1 MRASGII
8 NGAKIVLIEII
19 ETSIQLHSR
28 LEVMFSS
35 TLALCVDGFLASAV
49 LLLLLI
55 ISAVV
60 ITALHSVVNKL
71 CHAGRR
77 VHWRGI
83 FLLSIASVFGYV
95 GYLWTK
101 VV

>member
-8 NGAKIVLIEII
+8 NDARTVLIEII
-19 ETSIQLHSR
+19 DTSIQLHSR

-35 TLALCVDGFLASAV
+35 TLAYCVDGFLASAV
-49 LLLLLI
+49 LLLLLNT
-55 ISAVV
+55 SAVV
-60 ITALHSVVNKL
+60 ITALRFVVNNL
-71 CHAGRR
+71 CNAGRR
-77 VHWRGI
+77 VRWRGI
-83 FLLSIASVFGYV
+83 FLLSIASVLGYV